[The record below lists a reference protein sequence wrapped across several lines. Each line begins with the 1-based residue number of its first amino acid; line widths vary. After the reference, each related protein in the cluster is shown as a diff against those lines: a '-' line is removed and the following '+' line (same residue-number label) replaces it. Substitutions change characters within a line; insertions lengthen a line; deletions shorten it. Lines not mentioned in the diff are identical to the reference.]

1 MDDEKKSDRKNDI
14 IEMRYKHF
22 DVKCETFFTNINN
35 AEGNLDN
42 ISSKITFID
51 GITNIAYQHK
61 FTLNEGI
68 DSVKK
73 FPELI
78 KSGLNPNNKDFEF
91 QYRIENNILKASI
104 TKILNNQDI
113 DNPVYKFE
121 LIRVKKPSVNM
132 EILMNKFKEME
143 NELKSLKIELKKVKR
158 DNAKLKKCVTGDISY
173 MDTWKGH
180 GTKNK
185 KTRND
190 DFGCIKWMKFGKL
203 VVLQGLAISKDTID
217 NTNNVIAII
226 PAEIRPKIRL
236 IFNVNNGDGYARVDV
251 CPNGQISY
259 VKGNKNLSANYIS
272 CSGIAYYVE

>member
-1 MDDEKKSDRKNDI
+1 MDEKKSDINNDI

-22 DVKCETFFTNINN
+22 DVKCETYFTNLNN
-35 AEGNLDN
+35 SEGNLDN

-61 FTLNEGI
+61 FELNEGI

-78 KSGLNPNNKDFEF
+78 KRGLNPNDKNFEF

-104 TKILNNQDI
+104 TKILNDQYI

-121 LIRVKKPSVNM
+121 LIRVKKPLVNM

-143 NELKSLKIELKKVKR
+143 NEIKSLKIELKKVKR

-173 MDTWKGH
+173 TDTWKGY

-185 KTRND
+185 KND
-190 DFGCIKWMKFGKL
+190 DFGSIKWMKFGQRVIVKILCICLCKHIHMLCYVLL
-203 VVLQGLAISKDTID
+203 VYILYILNYSCKDWRYQKR
-217 NTNNVIAII
+217 ALII
-226 PAEIRPKIRL
+226 
-236 IFNVNNGDGYARVDV
+236 
-251 CPNGQISY
+251 QIMLLELFLLKY
-259 VKGNKNLSANYIS
+259 DQKFG
-272 CSGIAYYVE
+272 